1 MSRYDFIGDFLTS
14 IRNASKAHKEKV
26 TAPASGITVR
36 IAEILKE
43 EGFIENVKPFNDG
56 NKNFVRIH
64 LKYLPGDKK
73 PAIQGLKRISTPGLR
88 RYVGYQEIPKVLG
101 GLGVVILSTPKG
113 VMTGRRA
120 REAKAGGEILCTA
133 W

>member
-14 IRNASKAHKEKV
+14 IRNASKAKKDKV
-26 TAPASGITVR
+26 TMPASVITVR
-36 IAEILKE
+36 IAELLKN

-64 LKYLPGDKK
+64 LKYLAGGKK
-73 PAIQGLKRISTPGLR
+73 PAIQGLKRVSTPGLR
-88 RYVGYQEIPKVLG
+88 RYVGYEEIPKVLG
-101 GLGVVILSTPKG
+101 GFGVAILSTSKG
-113 VMTGRRA
+113 VLTGRQA
-120 REAKAGGEILCTA
+120 REAKAGGEILCTV

>member
-14 IRNASKAHKEKV
+14 IRNASKAHKDKL
-26 TAPASGITVR
+26 TAPASILTVR
-36 IAEILKE
+36 IAEILKS

-64 LKYLPGDKK
+64 LKYLPGGKK
-73 PAIQGLKRISTPGLR
+73 SAIQGLKRISTPGLR
-88 RYVGYQEIPKVLG
+88 RYVGCDEIPKVLG
-101 GLGVVILSTPKG
+101 GLGIVILSTPKG
-113 VMTGRRA
+113 ILTGKQA
-120 REAKAGGEILCTA
+120 REAKAGGEILCTV

>member
-14 IRNASKAHKEKV
+14 IRNASKAHKDKV
-26 TAPASGITVR
+26 TAPASVITVR

-64 LKYLPGDKK
+64 LKYLPGGKK
-73 PAIQGLKRISTPGLR
+73 AAIQGLRRVSTPGLR
-88 RYVGYQEIPKVLG
+88 RYVGTQEIPKVLG

-113 VMTGRRA
+113 VMTGRKA
-120 REAKAGGEILCTA
+120 REAKVGGEILCTA

>member
-26 TAPASGITVR
+26 TIPASAITVR

-64 LKYLPGDKK
+64 LKYLSGGKK
-73 PAIQGLKRISTPGLR
+73 TAIQGLKRVSTPGLR
-88 RYVGYQEIPKVLG
+88 RYVGSQEIPKVLG

-113 VMTGRRA
+113 VMTGR
-120 REAKAGGEILCTA
+120 KAHETKVGGEVLCTA

>member
-14 IRNASKAHKEKV
+14 IRNASKAHKDKV

-64 LKYLPGDKK
+64 LKYLPGGKRT
-73 PAIQGLKRISTPGLR
+73 AIQGLRRISTPGLR
-88 RYVGYQEIPKVLG
+88 RYVGFQEIPKVLG

-113 VMTGRRA
+113 VMTGRKA
-120 REAKAGGEILCTA
+120 REAKVGGEILCMA

>member
-14 IRNASKAHKEKV
+14 IRNASKAHKDKV

-64 LKYLPGDKK
+64 LKYLPGGKK
-73 PAIQGLKRISTPGLR
+73 AAIQGLRRVSTPGLR
-88 RYVGYQEIPKVLG
+88 RYVGSQEIPKVLG

-113 VMTGRRA
+113 VMTGRKA
-120 REAKAGGEILCTA
+120 REAKVGGEILCMA

>member
-14 IRNASKAHKEKV
+14 IRNASKAHKEKL
-26 TAPASGITVR
+26 TAPASVITTR
-36 IAEILKE
+36 IAELLKN
-43 EGFIENVKPFNDG
+43 EGFIENVKAFNEG

-64 LKYLPGDKK
+64 LKYLSGGKA
-73 PAIQGLKRISTPGLR
+73 AIRGLKRISTPGLR

-101 GLGVVILSTPKG
+101 GFGVAILSTPKG
-113 VMTGRRA
+113 VLTGKQA
-120 REAKAGGEILCTA
+120 REAKAGGEFICTV

>member
-14 IRNASKAHKEKV
+14 IRNASRVHKEKL
-26 TAPASGITVR
+26 TAPASVITIR
-36 IAEILKE
+36 IAELLKN

-64 LKYLPGDKK
+64 LKYLSGGKK
-73 PAIQGLKRISTPGLR
+73 SAIQGLKRVSTPGLR

-101 GLGVVILSTPKG
+101 GFGVAILSTPKG
-113 VMTGRRA
+113 ILTGRQA
-120 REAKAGGEILCTA
+120 REAKVGGEILCTV

>member
-14 IRNASKAHKEKV
+14 IRNASKAHKDKL
-26 TAPASGITVR
+26 TAPASVLTVR
-36 IAEILKE
+36 IAEILKA

-64 LKYLPGDKK
+64 LKYLSGGKRS
-73 PAIQGLKRISTPGLR
+73 AIQGLKRVSTPGLR

-113 VMTGRRA
+113 ILTGKQA
-120 REAKAGGEILCTA
+120 REAKAGGETLCTV

>member
-14 IRNASKAHKEKV
+14 VRNASKARKDKL
-26 TAPASGITVR
+26 TAPASALTVR
-36 IAEILKE
+36 IAELLKD
-43 EGFIENVKPFNDG
+43 EGFIENVKPYNDG

-64 LKYLPGDKK
+64 LKYLPGGKK

-88 RYVGYQEIPKVLG
+88 RYVGYEEIPKILG
-101 GLGVVILSTPKG
+101 GFGAVILSTPKG
-113 VMTGRRA
+113 VMTGKQA
-120 REAKAGGEILCTA
+120 REAKVGGEILCTV

>member
-26 TAPASGITVR
+26 TAPASVLTVR
-36 IAEILKE
+36 IAELLKS
-43 EGFIENVKPFNDG
+43 EGFIENVKPFSDG

-64 LKYLPGDKK
+64 LKYLPGGKK
-73 PAIQGLKRISTPGLR
+73 SAIQGLKRISTPGLR
-88 RYVGYQEIPKVLG
+88 RYVGCDEIPKVLG
-101 GLGVVILSTPKG
+101 GLGVVILSTPQG
-113 VMTGRRA
+113 VLTGKKA
-120 REAKAGGEILCTA
+120 REVKAGGEILCTV

>member
-26 TAPASGITVR
+26 TAPASVITVR

-64 LKYLPGDKK
+64 LKYLSGGKK
-73 PAIQGLKRISTPGLR
+73 AAIQGLRRVSTPGLR
-88 RYVGYQEIPKVLG
+88 RYVGSQEIPKVLG
-101 GLGVVILSTPKG
+101 GLGVVILSTPQG
-113 VMTGRRA
+113 VMTGRKA
-120 REAKAGGEILCTA
+120 REAKVGGEVLCMA

>member
-14 IRNASKAHKEKV
+14 IRNAAKAHKEKV
-26 TAPASGITVR
+26 SAPASILTVR
-36 IAEILKE
+36 IAELLKQ
-43 EGFIENVKPFNDG
+43 EGFVENVKPFSDG

-64 LKYLPGDKK
+64 LKYLPGGKK
-73 PAIQGLKRISTPGLR
+73 SAIQGLKRISTPGLR

-101 GLGVVILSTPKG
+101 GFGVAILSTPKG
-113 VMTGRRA
+113 IMTGKQA
-120 REAKAGGEILCTA
+120 REAKAGGELLCTV

>member
-1 MSRYDFIGDFLTS
+1 MSRYDFIGDFLTAV
-14 IRNASKAHKEKV
+14 RNASKAQKDKL
-26 TAPASGITVR
+26 TAPASIMTVR
-36 IAEILKE
+36 IAELLKS

-64 LKYLPGDKK
+64 LKYLPGGKK
-73 PAIQGLKRISTPGLR
+73 SAIQGLKRISTPGLR
-88 RYVGYQEIPKVLG
+88 RYVGCDEIPKVLG

-113 VMTGRRA
+113 ILTGKQA
-120 REAKAGGEILCTA
+120 REAKAGGEILCTV

>member
-14 IRNASKAHKEKV
+14 IRNASKARKDKL
-26 TAPASGITVR
+26 TAPASVITVR
-36 IAEILKE
+36 IAELLKE

-64 LKYLPGDKK
+64 LKYLSAGKRA
-73 PAIQGLKRISTPGLR
+73 AIQGLKRISTPGLR
-88 RYVGYQEIPKVLG
+88 RYVGYEDIPKVLG

-113 VMTGRRA
+113 VLTGKKA
-120 REAKAGGEILCTA
+120 REIKAGGEIICTV

>member
-14 IRNASKAHKEKV
+14 IRNASKAHKDKV
-26 TAPASGITVR
+26 TAPASVITVR

-64 LKYLPGDKK
+64 LKYLPGGKRT
-73 PAIQGLKRISTPGLR
+73 AIQGLRRISTPGLR
-88 RYVGYQEIPKVLG
+88 RYVGSQEIPKVLG

-113 VMTGRRA
+113 VMTGRKA
-120 REAKAGGEILCTA
+120 REAKVGGEILCTA

>member
-26 TAPASGITVR
+26 TAPASVLTIR
-36 IAEILKE
+36 IAELLKS

-64 LKYLPGDKK
+64 LKYLSGGKK
-73 PAIQGLKRISTPGLR
+73 SAIQGLKRVSTPGLR

-101 GLGVVILSTPKG
+101 GFGVAILSTPKG
-113 VMTGRRA
+113 ILTGRQA
-120 REAKAGGEILCTA
+120 REAKAGGEILCTV

>member
-14 IRNASKAHKEKV
+14 IRNASKAHKDKL
-26 TAPASGITVR
+26 TAPASILTVR
-36 IAEILKE
+36 IAEILKA

-64 LKYLPGDKK
+64 LKYLPGGKK
-73 PAIQGLKRISTPGLR
+73 SAIQGLKRISTPGLR
-88 RYVGYQEIPKVLG
+88 RYVGCDEIPKVLG
-101 GLGVVILSTPKG
+101 GLGIVILSTPKG
-113 VMTGRRA
+113 ILTGKQA
-120 REAKAGGEILCTA
+120 REAKAGGEILCTV